1 MARDREHKLWSCLMI
16 ELYLNTYLAVQT
28 KSSRTQIGATF
39 SAYIGVNS
47 GHDTCGEASNLLGFR
62 KQGREGR

>member
-1 MARDREHKLWSCLMI
+1 MT